1 MAIFMAIFMAIISKS
16 QFAVEQPG
24 ANCNSCDKL
33 DKHVEGNLRSSHE
46 AVSVERAILR
56 NQYF

>member
-1 MAIFMAIFMAIISKS
+1 MTIFMAIISKS